1 MVRDHEAGGSN
12 PLTPT
17 DRKVARSSP
26 RRTAGGGPGAGP
38 SRREAR
44 QVDMYFFMALLVVFI
59 GMVVV
64 LGIAGIVAFILS
76 FIKNK
81 Y

>member
-1 MVRDHEAGGSN
+1 
-12 PLTPT
+12 
-17 DRKVARSSP
+17 
-26 RRTAGGGPGAGP
+26 
-38 SRREAR
+38 
-44 QVDMYFFMALLVVFI
+44 MYFFMALLVVFI